1 MKITGP
7 FVQVPV
13 SVRDD
18 PTLDEHAKIVFFVLL
33 TYANDELRCWPSLK
47 TIAAGA
53 SINKRTV
60 QRAINLLE
68 IIEEKDG
75 KDGKD
80 GWLTITARTGR
91 PSVYHLFMQCTAYTH
106 DTQTGVQTQSSIN
119 IHDSVTPPTTH
130 SHPTHDT
137 QSPELY
143 LLKEKEERE
152 PSFSSSQDKIDQDKK
167 QEARLACSYVDG
179 RFHVKHA
186 ARAWL
191 EERHPSINLDTI
203 VARAEAKLSK
213 QKPREIV
220 NALAY
225 LDACCSKAGG
235 AIPEQPVHSTRTSEP
250 VTESRHRNPDDEWQ
264 ALQDQLLH
272 VKVKKS

>member
-1 MKITGP
+1 MKITGK

-18 PTLDEHAKIVFFVLL
+18 PTLNEHAKIVFFVLL
-33 TYANDELRCWPSLK
+33 TYANDELRCWPSVK
-47 TIAAGA
+47 SIAEGA
-53 SINKRTV
+53 SISESTV

-68 IIEEKDG
+68 KNG
-75 KDGKD
+75 R
-80 GWLTITARTGR
+80 LTITPRKGR
-91 PSVYHLFMQCTAYTH
+91 PSVYHLFMRCVAYTPV
-106 DTQTGVQTQSSIN
+106 TQTEVMPQSSVN
-119 IHDSVTPPTTH
+119 THGSVTPPQSHRLTT
-130 SHPTHDT
+130 PVTLTD
-137 QSPELY
+137 ELY

-152 PSFSSSQDKIDQDKK
+152 GSFSSSRDKSDQDKK
-167 QEARLACSYVDG
+167 QEASLACSYVDG
-179 RFHVKHA
+179 RFHVEHA

-191 EERHPSINLDTI
+191 QERHPSINLDTI
-203 VARAEAKLSK
+203 VTRAEAKLSK

-225 LDACCSKAGG
+225 LDACCSRAGG

-250 VTESRHRNPDDEWQ
+250 VTESRHRNPDAEWQ

>member
-1 MKITGP
+1 MKITGK

-18 PTLDEHAKIVFFVLL
+18 PKLDEHAKIVFFVLL
-33 TYANDELRCWPSLK
+33 TYANDELRCWPSVK

-53 SINKRTV
+53 SIK
-60 QRAINLLE
+60 QRAVYYAINLLE
-68 IIEEKDG
+68 KTDLDEKT
-75 KDGKD
+75 
-80 GWLTITARTGR
+80 GWLTITPRPGR
-91 PSVYHLFMQCTAYTH
+91 PSVYQLFMRRTAYTPALSAE
-106 DTQTGVQTQSSIN
+106 VSPQSSIN
-119 IHDSVTPPTTH
+119 IHGSVIPPLHSVHTTPAL
-130 SHPTHDT
+130 SAD
-137 QSPELY
+137 ELY

-152 PSFSSSQDKIDQDKK
+152 GSFSSSQDKSDQDKK
-167 QEARLACSYVDG
+167 QEASLACSYVDG
-179 RFHVKHA
+179 HFHVERA

-191 EERHPSINLDTI
+191 LDRHPSINLDTI
-203 VARAEAKLSK
+203 VTRAEARLSK

-235 AIPEQPVHSTRTSEP
+235 AIPEQPGHTTRTSEP
-250 VTESRHRNPDDEWQ
+250 ATESQHRNPDDEWR
-264 ALQDQLLH
+264 ALQERLLH